1 MLLIKPTNFC
11 SNLET
16 KADNAFM
23 KDTVNDEDVQA
34 KAILEFNEYI
44 MLLDKFNISYE
55 TISQINQN
63 APDSIF
69 LNNWFSTHKNEN
81 IPEGLLIIYP
91 IKALNRRIEKCP
103 EIIDKLKESYKYF
116 VDLSYLEKENEF
128 IESTGSLVFDH
139 NNRKIFCCY
148 SERATVKAVNV
159 FMETVN
165 KYTKNPYELISFKA
179 SDKNGK
185 SIYHTNCIMAILE
198 HHTIICLSVIKDE
211 TEISRVKSSLQEN
224 RKIIEITEKQ
234 IESYCGNVINVKD
247 KDGKTVVLMSQSA
260 QNGFTNKQLQ
270 TLKKSYKVISVN
282 INTIETVGGGS
293 ARCMVSELY

>member
-1 MLLIKPTNFC
+1 LIKPTNFC

-103 EIIDKLKESYKYF
+103 EIIDKLKEILCRPKLF
-116 VDLSYLEKENEF
+116 
-128 IESTGSLVFDH
+128 
-139 NNRKIFCCY
+139 RKGKRVYRIYRIF
-148 SERATVKAVNV
+148 
-159 FMETVN
+159 
-165 KYTKNPYELISFKA
+165 
-179 SDKNGK
+179 
-185 SIYHTNCIMAILE
+185 
-198 HHTIICLSVIKDE
+198 
-211 TEISRVKSSLQEN
+211 
-224 RKIIEITEKQ
+224 
-234 IESYCGNVINVKD
+234 
-247 KDGKTVVLMSQSA
+247 
-260 QNGFTNKQLQ
+260 
-270 TLKKSYKVISVN
+270 N
-282 INTIETVGGGS
+282 I
-293 ARCMVSELY
+293 RPQ

>member
-1 MLLIKPTNFC
+1 
-11 SNLET
+11 
-16 KADNAFM
+16 M
-23 KDTVNDEDVQA
+23 KDNVNDEDVQA

-159 FMETVN
+159 FMGTIN

-211 TEISRVKSSLQEN
+211 TEKSRVKSSLQEN

-247 KDGKTVVLMSQSA
+247 KDGKTVLLMSQSA